1 MGNSI
6 LSNRQAQQPSVM
18 QGQNNQFNPQM
29 IQQFNQFR
37 RTFNGNPQQAV
48 MNLLRQGMMTN
59 AQFQQLSQMANQFQ
73 NFMK

>member
-6 LSNRQAQQPSVM
+6 LSNRQPNVP
-18 QGQNNQFNPQM
+18 QGQNNAFNPQM

-37 RTFNGNPQQAV
+37 KSFNGNPQQAV
-48 MNLLRQGMMTN
+48 MNLMRQGMMSN
-59 AQFQQLSQMANQFQ
+59 AQFQQLAQMANQFQ

>member
-6 LSNRQAQQPSVM
+6 LNNRQEQQTSVM

-48 MNLLRQGMMTN
+48 INLLRQGMMTN

>member
-6 LSNRQAQQPSVM
+6 LSNRQSNVQ
-18 QGQNNQFNPQM
+18 QGQNSAFNPQM

-37 RTFNGNPQQAV
+37 KTFNGNPQQTV
-48 MNLLRQGMMTN
+48 MNMLRQGMMSN
-59 AQFQQLSQMANQFQ
+59 AQFQQLAQMANQFQ

>member
-6 LSNRQAQQPSVM
+6 LSNRQPNVP
-18 QGQNNQFNPQM
+18 QGQNNAFNPQM

-37 RTFNGNPQQAV
+37 KTFNGNPQQAV
-48 MNLLRQGMMTN
+48 MNLMSQGMMSN
-59 AQFQQLSQMANQFQ
+59 AQFQQLAQMANQFQ

>member
-6 LSNRQAQQPSVM
+6 LNNRQSNVQ
-18 QGQNNQFNPQM
+18 QGQNNAFNPQM

-48 MNLLRQGMMTN
+48 MNLMRQGMMSN
-59 AQFQQLSQMANQFQ
+59 AQFQQLAQMANQFQ